1 MELSWGALIG
11 LGHRTL
17 RDPRGG
23 ARAIMDL
30 RLPLAAMWT
39 ALALTAVISA
49 ILLHLSFALLTPVER
64 GMVPLL
70 PGPFESVVLQSAVM
84 VVTALLAHY
93 LGRMRGGQGSFPEA
107 LILMVWL
114 QAILLA
120 FQALQIV
127 ALVALPAV
135 TDLIGLLV
143 LVVFMWLLTAFI
155 AELHRFRSMGKVFLG
170 IIGAILAVAMVLSVL
185 LRPFLG
191 AGG

>member
-1 MELSWGALIG
+1 MELSWGVLIG
-11 LGHRTL
+11 LGQRTL
-17 RDPRGG
+17 RDPRAG
-23 ARAIMDL
+23 ARAVMDL
-30 RLPLAAMWT
+30 RLPLPVMWT
-39 ALALTAVISA
+39 ALALTAVMSA
-49 ILLHLSFALLTPVER
+49 ILLHVSFALLTPAER

-70 PGPFESVVLQSAVM
+70 PGPFESVVLQSAVI

-107 LILMVWL
+107 LILMIWL

-143 LVVFMWLLTAFI
+143 LGVFMWLLTAFV
-155 AELHRFRSMGKVFLG
+155 AELHRFSSMGKVFLG
-170 IIGAILAVAMVLSVL
+170 IVGAILAVAMVLSLL